1 MRRNCLSIASIG
13 KGRTKGGGR
22 KFSYFCNITKNAPN
36 RLTTVTSR
44 FSPLRPPLHTCLLV
58 LLLISCGLPAYPG
71 LKTGAM
77 DSTTTQRILAFLD
90 QFQQGPLVRHGTVGL
105 SVRRVKDG
113 EIILG
118 YNNRQSLQTAST
130 MKLVSTAT
138 ALLALGPNFTYI
150 TTLEHDGTLNNGVL
164 EGNLF
169 VRGSGDP
176 SLGTARYSGYA
187 DTPTLLHE
195 WSDATKQA
203 GIHEIRGAVIG
214 DGSVFSDLSTPDTWP
229 FGDLGNYYGAS
240 PAGLNINE
248 NLYQLFYRPGKTIGS
263 AATVIRTNPVTPYL
277 TLDNHVL
284 TDATGTG
291 DQSTVYGA
299 PYQNLQWLR
308 GKIPM
313 GKPEF
318 SVDATLPDPAYHVA
332 FSLSEQLRQ
341 DSVSQSSLPLAFRP
355 GQPMPVANKK
365 RIVLHKHQS
374 PSLSELIQQANFESI
389 NLYAEALLRTAAFK
403 LNPSAIDNDLAIET
417 MTDFW
422 RKKGVNTDGFRPK
435 DGSGLSSTGAMTTDN
450 LTGILSVMGREK
462 MFPVFYE
469 SIPVAGE
476 SGTVRNL
483 GRGTVIAG
491 NVRAKSGTLTGVRAY
506 AGYFTATNGELMCFS
521 VMVNRYTTG
530 PGQVRVVTAQ
540 LERLLVLLAGM

>member
-1 MRRNCLSIASIG
+1 M
-13 KGRTKGGGR
+13 
-22 KFSYFCNITKNAPN
+22 
-36 RLTTVTSR
+36 
-44 FSPLRPPLHTCLLV
+44 
-58 LLLISCGLPAYPG
+58 
-71 LKTGAM
+71 
-77 DSTTTQRILAFLD
+77 AFLD
-90 QFQQGPLVRHGTVGL
+90 QLQQSPLVRHGTVGV

-138 ALLALGPNFTYI
+138 ALLALGPNFTYT
-150 TTLEHDGTLNNGVL
+150 TTLEHDGTLDNGVL

-187 DTPTLLHE
+187 DTPTLLQE
-195 WSDATKQA
+195 WSDAAKQA
-203 GIHEIRGAVIG
+203 RIREIRGAVVG

-248 NLYQLFYRPGKTIGS
+248 NLYQLFYQPGKTVGS
-263 AATVIRTNPVTPYL
+263 AAAVIRTNPATPYL
-277 TLDNHVL
+277 TFDNRVT
-284 TDATGTG
+284 TDAAGTG

-299 PYQNLQWLR
+299 PYQTMQWLR
-308 GKIPM
+308 GKIPT
-313 GKPEF
+313 GKTEF
-318 SVDATLPDPAYHVA
+318 SIDATLPDPAYHVA
-332 FSLSEQLRQ
+332 FALAEQLRQ

-355 GQPMPVANKK
+355 GLPLPVANKK
-365 RIVLHKHQS
+365 RVVLHKHQS
-374 PSLSELIQQANFESI
+374 PPLSELIQQANFESI
-389 NLYAEALLRTAAFK
+389 NLYAEALLRTAAFR
-403 LNPSAIDNDLAIET
+403 LNPNATDNGLAIDT

-450 LTGILSVMGREK
+450 LTGILSAVGREK
-462 MFPVFYE
+462 TFPVFYE

-483 GRGTVIAG
+483 GRGTIIAG

-521 VMVNRYTTG
+521 MMVNRYTTG

-540 LERLLVLLAGM
+540 LERLLVLLVGM

>member
-1 MRRNCLSIASIG
+1 M
-13 KGRTKGGGR
+13 
-22 KFSYFCNITKNAPN
+22 
-36 RLTTVTSR
+36 
-44 FSPLRPPLHTCLLV
+44 
-58 LLLISCGLPAYPG
+58 LLILCGLPAYPG
-71 LKTGAM
+71 LKTGAI

-90 QFQQGPLVRHGTVGL
+90 QLQQGPLVRHGTVGL

-113 EIILG
+113 ELLLG

-138 ALLALGPNFTYI
+138 ALLALGPNFTY
-150 TTLEHDGTLNNGVL
+150 TTVLEHDGTLNDGVL

-176 SLGTARYSGYA
+176 SLGAARYSGYA

-195 WSDATKQA
+195 WSDAVKQT

-248 NLYQLFYRPGKTIGS
+248 NLYQIFYRPGKTVGS
-263 AATVIRTNPVTPYL
+263 AAAVVRTNPVTPYL
-277 TLDNHVL
+277 THENRVL
-284 TDATGTG
+284 TDAAGTG

-299 PYQNLQWLR
+299 PYQTLQWLR

-332 FSLSEQLRQ
+332 FSLAEQLRQ
-341 DSVSQSSLPLAFRP
+341 DSISQSSLPLAFRP
-355 GQPMPVANKK
+355 GLPLPVANK
-365 RIVLHKHQS
+365 RRVELHKHQS
-374 PSLSELIQQANFESI
+374 PPLPELMQQANFESI

-403 LNPSAIDNDLAIET
+403 LNPNATDNDAAIET
-417 MTDFW
+417 LTDFW
-422 RKKGVNTDGFRPK
+422 RKKGVNLDGFKPK

-450 LTGILSVMGREK
+450 LTGILSVVGREK
-462 MFPVFYE
+462 TFPVFYE
-469 SIPVAGE
+469 SIPVVGE

-483 GRGTVIAG
+483 AKNTVAAG

-506 AGYFTATNGELMCFS
+506 AGYFTAADGELMCFS
-521 VMVNRYTTG
+521 MMVNRYATG

-540 LERLLVLLAGM
+540 LEKLMVLLVGM